1 MFSRFGNNLF
11 RLRYKKDDVVRE
23 IDINSLSYLSSFL
36 YSLSI
41 DPSGSDFIDYSTD
54 GTYHS
59 TAYGININ
67 DTVDTLLQI
76 KQGNSNFNF
85 NSEEL
90 TIILKYVVHNEIDND
105 NVVDFVINNPLYDIS
120 SNGDT
125 FDIGNNV
132 NFFITKA
139 SNSNITYTISGNN
152 LFTIDI
158 PATGTIQDIET
169 EISFNIMTGFGN
181 LKILLDNVDISK
193 SIVVNNAGSEIVTS
207 TILPSESYIGAT
219 DLNWNNGISA
229 SDMTIATIKDTISDS
244 YKAKMYFRD
253 NGDGTQ
259 FNNNVSGLI
268 GNNQRLSLGPS
279 LQTHRY
285 YMGSTSSSSTLES
298 NYRSYL
304 LIPNI
309 QTGSQGFSF
318 SFWVRADDNDIPH
331 NDTYTSS
338 NHVIGNANGGIWF
351 DISGSDANGN
361 TKRVYQD
368 YFFSGEWIT
377 GYHTG
382 RIYTHG
388 SSGNPT
394 HNNNGWYSNADEYWK
409 TTGRSSGYAS
419 WLTWPWQEGG
429 VIYKTNDTWMLHTYS
444 FNYDGTYMKID
455 KFLNNI
461 LTARMWYSNYYLGK
475 DDNTEI
481 NVSSYTEAQL
491 KEAYEVHGYHTYS
504 YAFDQTNELN
514 IVNTTIDLKL
524 LVNLQMEIA
533 EVNIFD
539 RPVTWTEV
547 EEMYNASDY
556 IKNLYTPGFTV

>member
-11 RLRYKKDDVVRE
+11 RLRYQKDGVVRE

-41 DPSGSDFIDYSTD
+41 DPSGNDFIDYSTD

-120 SNGDT
+120 SNGDH

-139 SNSNITYTISGNN
+139 SSSNITYTISGNN

-169 EISFNIMTGFGN
+169 EISFNILNGFGN

-193 SIVVNNAGSEIVTS
+193 SIVVNNPGYEIVTS
-207 TILPSESYIGAT
+207 TLSPSESYLGAT
-219 DLNWNNGISA
+219 DLNWNSGTTA

-244 YKAKMYFRD
+244 YKAKMHFRD

-285 YMGSTSSSSTLES
+285 YMDSGASSGTLES
-298 NYRSYL
+298 DYRSYL

-331 NDTYTSS
+331 NSDYTSS
-338 NHVIGNANGGIWF
+338 NDVNGNANGGIWF

-361 TKRVYQD
+361 TKRVYQH
-368 YFFSGEWIT
+368 YFFSSEWFT

-382 RIYTHG
+382 RTSAHG
-388 SSGNPT
+388 DSDFDT
-394 HNNNGWYSNADEYWK
+394 YNNYGWYSFADEYYQ

-444 FNYDGTYMKID
+444 FNNDGTYMKID

-461 LTARMWYSNYYLGK
+461 LVARSRYGSFYLGK

-481 NVSSYTEAQL
+481 SVGNYTEAEL
-491 KEAYEVHGYHTYS
+491 KQAYEVDGYHTYS
-504 YAFDQTNELN
+504 YAFDQTDEIN
-514 IVNTTIDLKL
+514 ILNTTIDLKL

-556 IKNLYTPGFTV
+556 IKNLSTPGFTV

>member
-1 MFSRFGNNLF
+1 
-11 RLRYKKDDVVRE
+11 
-23 IDINSLSYLSSFL
+23 
-36 YSLSI
+36 
-41 DPSGSDFIDYSTD
+41 
-54 GTYHS
+54 
-59 TAYGININ
+59 
-67 DTVDTLLQI
+67 
-76 KQGNSNFNF
+76 
-85 NSEEL
+85 
-90 TIILKYVVHNEIDND
+90 
-105 NVVDFVINNPLYDIS
+105 PLYDIS

-219 DLNWNNGISA
+219 DLNWNNGTSA

-244 YKAKMYFRD
+244 YKARMHFRD

-259 FNNNVSGLI
+259 FNNSVIGLI

-331 NDTYTSS
+331 NDAYTSP
-338 NHVIGNANGGIWF
+338 NHFRGNANGGIWF

-368 YFFSGEWIT
+368 YFLSGEWIT
-377 GYHTG
+377 GYHT
-382 RIYTHG
+382 
-388 SSGNPT
+388 S
-394 HNNNGWYSNADEYWK
+394 
-409 TTGRSSGYAS
+409 
-419 WLTWPWQEGG
+419 
-429 VIYKTNDTWMLHTYS
+429 
-444 FNYDGTYMKID
+444 
-455 KFLNNI
+455 
-461 LTARMWYSNYYLGK
+461 
-475 DDNTEI
+475 
-481 NVSSYTEAQL
+481 
-491 KEAYEVHGYHTYS
+491 
-504 YAFDQTNELN
+504 
-514 IVNTTIDLKL
+514 
-524 LVNLQMEIA
+524 
-533 EVNIFD
+533 
-539 RPVTWTEV
+539 
-547 EEMYNASDY
+547 
-556 IKNLYTPGFTV
+556 